1 MNRSA
6 IPVLGYALLG
16 LIDLKPSSGYDLRK
30 IFADTAMGNY
40 SSSPGAIYPALER
53 LESQRLIRGV
63 VEDSA
68 GLRRRC
74 IYRITTKGSAELSNW
89 LSKPIQECDVMRGA
103 QELMLRFSF
112 MEHVLGV
119 QAVLTFLEEFR
130 AALKSYLSG
139 LESYAQGNAKQMPLS
154 GRLALES
161 GIRGYRGMYE
171 WTAYAIRAYRQSRTS
186 QAKQGLAGKPGKAYP
201 SGLKNTPRAQ
211 KRRSRGPR
219 SPSG

>member
-1 MNRSA
+1 MRQSS

-30 IFADTAMGNY
+30 VFAETAMGNY

-68 GLRRRC
+68 GLRRRR
-74 IYRITTKGSAELSNW
+74 IYHSTSAGRDELKKW
-89 LSKPIQECDVMRGA
+89 LAKPLEPTDVMRGA

-112 MEHVLGV
+112 MERALGAASV
-119 QAVLTFLEEFR
+119 VAFLAEFR

-139 LESYAQGNAKQMPLS
+139 LESYARANAKQMPLS

-161 GIRGYRGMYE
+161 GIRGYRGMYD
-171 WTAYAIRAYRQSRTS
+171 WTAYAIRAYRHSLTTQPVRPVKTARGGS
-186 QAKQGLAGKPGKAYP
+186 Q
-201 SGLKNTPRAQ
+201 
-211 KRRSRGPR
+211 
-219 SPSG
+219 